1 MKKKYI
7 IAIVTVVILAGVGVG
22 SYFLKQSMN
31 KESVATM
38 EIYTVPSTDKVFV
51 NGKIEPE
58 KVENI
63 FLDATKGT
71 VDKVEVENGDVV
83 EKGDTLFTYKN
94 DQVQSQVEQLELQLN
109 SAKSQK
115 EEINKQNAEAKKQL
129 EDLKKAG
136 LENQM
141 PQGGQM
147 PNLGQNAGGEISTG
161 SVDEQIKLLE
171 KQIKA
176 LKDKEYYKV
185 TAPIGGKVILAES
198 SANPTQ
204 PYITVESGDYY
215 ISGSVNEKDQ
225 PKIKEGQEVQITILS
240 TNKNIN
246 GKISSVGNTPIDN
259 GASLAA
265 QTGAQGGAGG
275 NMSYY
280 EVKITPDSQ
289 EDLTNGFH
297 VQASVNLDKKPIEI
311 PKEAILSVDN
321 EEFVFKNVDGKLVK
335 QVITYSPKEGSEDEV
350 IVSSGL
356 NEEDKIVSNPT
367 PNMKEGMNVE

>member
-94 DQVQSQVEQLELQLN
+94 DQVKSQVEQLELQLN

-198 SANPTQ
+198 STNPTQ

>member
-1 MKKKYI
+1 MLANGTKLGFKKSGAEPDVY
-7 IAIVTVVILAGVGVG
+7 TDLPG
-22 SYFLKQSMN
+22 LK
-31 KESVATM
+31 
-38 EIYTVPSTDKVFV
+38 EIPEL
-51 NGKIEPE
+51 GIEPE

-83 EKGDTLFTYKN
+83 EKGDTLFIYKN

-198 SANPTQ
+198 STNPTQ

>member
-198 SANPTQ
+198 STNPTQ

-335 QVITYSPKEGSEDEV
+335 QVIIYSPKEGSEDEV

>member
-22 SYFLKQSMN
+22 SYFLKQSIN

-109 SAKSQK
+109 SAKNQK

-198 SANPTQ
+198 STNPTQ

-321 EEFVFKNVDGKLVK
+321 EEVVFKNVDGKLVK

>member
-109 SAKSQK
+109 SAKNQK

-198 SANPTQ
+198 SGNPTQ

-367 PNMKEGMNVE
+367 PNMKEGMDVE

>member
-109 SAKSQK
+109 SAKNQK

-136 LENQM
+136 LENQI

-198 SANPTQ
+198 STNPTQ

-311 PKEAILSVDN
+311 PKEAILSLDN

>member
-7 IAIVTVVILAGVGVG
+7 ITIVTVVILAGVGVG

-109 SAKSQK
+109 SAKNQK
-115 EEINKQNAEAKKQL
+115 EEINKQNSEAKKQL

-198 SANPTQ
+198 STNPTQ

-321 EEFVFKNVDGKLVK
+321 EEVVFKNVDGKLVK

>member
-22 SYFLKQSMN
+22 SCFLKQSMN

-83 EKGDTLFTYKN
+83 EKGDILFTYKN

-109 SAKSQK
+109 SAKNQK
-115 EEINKQNAEAKKQL
+115 EEINKQNAEEKKQL

-198 SANPTQ
+198 STNPTQ

>member
-83 EKGDTLFTYKN
+83 EKGDILFTYKN

-109 SAKSQK
+109 SAKNQK

-198 SANPTQ
+198 STNPTQ

-335 QVITYSPKEGSEDEV
+335 QVITYSPKEGSGDEV

>member
-71 VDKVEVENGDVV
+71 VDKVEVKSGDVV

-94 DQVQSQVEQLELQLN
+94 EQVQSQVEQLELQLN

-115 EEINKQNAEAKKQL
+115 EEINKQNAEEKKQL

-147 PNLGQNAGGEISTG
+147 PNLGQNAGGELSTG
-161 SVDEQIKLLE
+161 NVDEQIKLLE

-185 TAPIGGKVILAES
+185 TAPIDGKIILAES
-198 SANPTQ
+198 SGNPTQ
-204 PYITVESGDYY
+204 PYITVESGNYY

-225 PKIKEGQEVQITILS
+225 PKIKEGQEAEITILS
-240 TNKNIN
+240 TNKNVK

-259 GASLAA
+259 GASLVA

-280 EVKITPDSQ
+280 QVKITPDSQ

-311 PKEAILSVDN
+311 PKEAILSGDN

-367 PNMKEGMNVE
+367 PNMKEGMKVE

>member
-109 SAKSQK
+109 SAKNQK

-129 EDLKKAG
+129 ENLKKAG

-185 TAPIGGKVILAES
+185 TSPIGGKIILAES
-198 SANPTQ
+198 SGNPTQ
-204 PYITVESGDYY
+204 PYITIESGNYY

-225 PKIKEGQEVQITILS
+225 PKIKEGQEAEITILS
-240 TNKNIN
+240 TNKNVK
-246 GKISSVGNTPIDN
+246 GKISYVGNTPIDN
-259 GASLAA
+259 GASLVA
-265 QTGAQGGAGG
+265 QTGAQGGVGV

-367 PNMKEGMNVE
+367 PNMKEGMKVE

>member
-83 EKGDTLFTYKN
+83 EKGDILFTYKN

-109 SAKSQK
+109 SAKNQK

-198 SANPTQ
+198 STNPTQ

-259 GASLAA
+259 GVSLAA

>member
-63 FLDATKGT
+63 FLDATKGAI
-71 VDKVEVENGDVV
+71 DKVEVKNGDVV
-83 EKGDTLFTYKN
+83 EKGAPLFTYKN
-94 DQVQSQVEQLELQLN
+94 EQVQSQIEQLELQLN

-115 EEINKQNAEAKKQL
+115 EEIQKQNQEAKKQL
-129 EDLKKAG
+129 EALKNSG
-136 LENQM
+136 LENQD
-141 PQGGQM
+141 PQGGQA
-147 PNLGQNAGGEISTG
+147 PNLGQNTGGMSTG
-161 SVDEQIKLLE
+161 SVDDQIKLLE

-176 LKDKEYYKV
+176 LKDKEYYTV
-185 TAPIGGKVILAES
+185 TSPIDGKVILGES
-198 SANPTQ
+198 NGSPTQ
-204 PYITVESGDYY
+204 PYMTVESSNYY
-215 ISGSVNEKDQ
+215 ISGTINEKDQ
-225 PKIKEGQEVQITILS
+225 PKIKDGQEVEINILS
-240 TNKNIN
+240 TNKNIK
-246 GKISSVGNTPIDN
+246 GKITSVGNTPVDG
-259 GASLAA
+259 GATLAA
-265 QTGAQGGAGG
+265 QAGAQGGASGG

-280 EVKITPDSQ
+280 EVNITPDSQ

-297 VQASVNLDKKPIEI
+297 VQASVNLEQKPIEI
-311 PKEAILSVDN
+311 PKVAILNADN

-335 QVITYSPKEGSEDEV
+335 QVITYSSKEGSEDIV
-350 IVSSGL
+350 IVNSGL

-367 PNMKEGMNVE
+367 PNMKEGMKVE

>member
-7 IAIVTVVILAGVGVG
+7 ITIVTVVILAGVGVG

-109 SAKSQK
+109 SAKNQK
-115 EEINKQNAEAKKQL
+115 EEINKQNAETKKQL

-198 SANPTQ
+198 STNPTQ

-321 EEFVFKNVDGKLVK
+321 EEVVFKNVDGKLVK

>member
-71 VDKVEVENGDVV
+71 VDKVEVKSGDVV

-94 DQVQSQVEQLELQLN
+94 EQVQSQVEQLELQLN

-147 PNLGQNAGGEISTG
+147 PNLGQNAGGELSTG
-161 SVDEQIKLLE
+161 NVDEQIKLLE

-185 TAPIGGKVILAES
+185 TAPIDGKIILAES
-198 SANPTQ
+198 SGNPTQ
-204 PYITVESGDYY
+204 PYITVESGNYY

>member
-198 SANPTQ
+198 STNPTQ

-311 PKEAILSVDN
+311 PKEAILSGDN
-321 EEFVFKNVDGKLVK
+321 EEFVFKNVDGELVK
-335 QVITYSPKEGSEDEV
+335 QVINYSPKEGSEDVV

-356 NEEDKIVSNPT
+356 NEEDKIVSKPT
-367 PNMKEGMNVE
+367 PNMKEGMKVE

>member
-83 EKGDTLFTYKN
+83 EKGDTLFIYKN
-94 DQVQSQVEQLELQLN
+94 DRVQSQVEQLELQLN

-198 SANPTQ
+198 STNPTQ

>member
-94 DQVQSQVEQLELQLN
+94 DQVKSQVEQLELQLN

-141 PQGGQM
+141 SQGGQM

-198 SANPTQ
+198 STNPTQ

>member
-141 PQGGQM
+141 PQGGQI
-147 PNLGQNAGGEISTG
+147 PNLGQSAGGELSTG
-161 SVDEQIKLLE
+161 NVDEQIKLLE

-198 SANPTQ
+198 STNPTQ

>member
-83 EKGDTLFTYKN
+83 EKGDTLFIYKN

-198 SANPTQ
+198 STNPTQ

-367 PNMKEGMNVE
+367 PNMKEWMNVE

>member
-198 SANPTQ
+198 STNPTQ

-265 QTGAQGGAGG
+265 QTGSQGGAGG

-321 EEFVFKNVDGKLVK
+321 EEVVFKNVDGKLVK

>member
-71 VDKVEVENGDVV
+71 VDKVEVKNGDVV

-115 EEINKQNAEAKKQL
+115 EEIKKQNAEAKKQL

-141 PQGGQM
+141 PKGGQM

-198 SANPTQ
+198 STNPTQ

-321 EEFVFKNVDGKLVK
+321 EEVVFKNVDGKLVK

>member
-83 EKGDTLFTYKN
+83 EKGDILFTYKN

-109 SAKSQK
+109 SAKNQK

-136 LENQM
+136 VENQM

-198 SANPTQ
+198 STNPTQ

>member
-22 SYFLKQSMN
+22 SYFLKQSIN

-109 SAKSQK
+109 SAKNQK

-129 EDLKKAG
+129 EGLKKAG

-198 SANPTQ
+198 STNPTQ

>member
-22 SYFLKQSMN
+22 SYFLKQSTN

-38 EIYTVPSTDKVFV
+38 EIYTVPSTEKVFV

-71 VDKVEVENGDVV
+71 VDKVEVKNGDVV
-83 EKGDTLFTYKN
+83 EKGDVLFTYKN
-94 DQVQSQVEQLELQLN
+94 EQVQSQIEQLELQLN

-115 EEINKQNAEAKKQL
+115 EEIKKQNAEAKKQL

-141 PQGGQM
+141 PKGGQM
-147 PNLGQNAGGEISTG
+147 PNLGQNAGGELSTG

-198 SANPTQ
+198 SGNPTQ

-240 TNKNIN
+240 TNKNVS
-246 GKISSVGNTPIDN
+246 GKISSVGNTPVDN

-367 PNMKEGMNVE
+367 PNMKEGMKVE

>member
-83 EKGDTLFTYKN
+83 EKGDILFTYKN

-109 SAKSQK
+109 SAKNQK

-141 PQGGQM
+141 PQAGQM

-198 SANPTQ
+198 STNPTQ

>member
-109 SAKSQK
+109 SAKNQK

-129 EDLKKAG
+129 EGLKKAV

-198 SANPTQ
+198 STNPTQ

>member
-109 SAKSQK
+109 SAKNQK

-198 SANPTQ
+198 STNPTQ

-265 QTGAQGGAGG
+265 QTGAQGGAVG

>member
-83 EKGDTLFTYKN
+83 EKGDILFTYKN

-115 EEINKQNAEAKKQL
+115 EEINKQNAETKKQL

-198 SANPTQ
+198 STNPTQ

>member
-109 SAKSQK
+109 SAKNQK

-129 EDLKKAG
+129 EDLNKAG

-198 SANPTQ
+198 STNPTQ

>member
-115 EEINKQNAEAKKQL
+115 EEINKQNAGAKKQL

-198 SANPTQ
+198 STNPTQ

>member
-71 VDKVEVENGDVV
+71 VDKVEVKNGDVV

-94 DQVQSQVEQLELQLN
+94 EQVQSQVEQLELQLN

-147 PNLGQNAGGEISTG
+147 PNLGQNAGGELSTG
-161 SVDEQIKLLE
+161 NVDEQIKLLE

-185 TAPIGGKVILAES
+185 TAPIDGKIILAES
-198 SANPTQ
+198 SGNPTQ

-225 PKIKEGQEVQITILS
+225 PKIKEGQEVEITILS
-240 TNKNIN
+240 TNKNVK
-246 GKISSVGNTPIDN
+246 GKISSVGNTPVDN

-311 PKEAILSVDN
+311 PKEAILSGDN

-335 QVITYSPKEGSEDEV
+335 QVITYSPKEGSEDIV

>member
-83 EKGDTLFTYKN
+83 EKGDILFTYKN

-109 SAKSQK
+109 SAKNQK

-198 SANPTQ
+198 STNPTQ

-265 QTGAQGGAGG
+265 QTGAQGDAGG

>member
-94 DQVQSQVEQLELQLN
+94 DQVQSQAEQLELQLN
-109 SAKSQK
+109 SAKNQK

-129 EDLKKAG
+129 EGLKKAG

-198 SANPTQ
+198 STNPTQ

>member
-7 IAIVTVVILAGVGVG
+7 ITIVTVVILAGVGVG

-109 SAKSQK
+109 SAKNQK

-129 EDLKKAG
+129 EGLKKAG

-198 SANPTQ
+198 STNPTQ

>member
-83 EKGDTLFTYKN
+83 EKGDILFTYKN

-109 SAKSQK
+109 SAKNQK

-198 SANPTQ
+198 STNPTQ

-367 PNMKEGMNVE
+367 PNMKEGMKVE

>member
-83 EKGDTLFTYKN
+83 EKGDTLFIYKN

-198 SANPTQ
+198 STNPTQ

-356 NEEDKIVSNPT
+356 NEEDKIFLILLLT
-367 PNMKEGMNVE
+367 

>member
-83 EKGDTLFTYKN
+83 EKGDILFTYKN

-109 SAKSQK
+109 SAKNQK

-198 SANPTQ
+198 STNPTQ

-311 PKEAILSVDN
+311 PKEAILSGDN
-321 EEFVFKNVDGKLVK
+321 EEFVFKNVDGELVK

>member
-109 SAKSQK
+109 SAKNQK

-129 EDLKKAG
+129 EGLKKAG

-147 PNLGQNAGGEISTG
+147 PNLGQNAGGEVSTG

-198 SANPTQ
+198 STNPTQ

>member
-83 EKGDTLFTYKN
+83 EKGDTLFIYKN

-198 SANPTQ
+198 STNPTQ

-225 PKIKEGQEVQITILS
+225 PKIKERQEVQITILS